1 MSAVTVCAR
10 PSAML
15 CPYRGAT
22 VDGKVMCAKPEGEA
36 CPASLADVLASGRKD
51 GGMSGKICVY
61 DALEALL
68 RAENLLAERGR
79 TYDATF
85 GEAPHEARERSM
97 ARTVAAFNALH
108 GTQLTE
114 AQGWSFMLC
123 LKLVRLFCAP
133 GFHADSADDAVAY
146 AALLGEG
153 KAREG
158 DA

>member
-1 MSAVTVCAR
+1 MTAAGLSPAVRLAQGLAAAPAATLAANGQGMPLNAPTSSAER
-10 PSAML
+10 SA
-15 CPYRGAT
+15 PAT
-22 VDGKVMCAKPEGEA
+22 
-36 CPASLADVLASGRKD
+36 PAAAQG
-51 GGMSGKICVY
+51 Y

-108 GTQLTE
+108 GTRLTE

-146 AALLGEG
+146 TALLAEG
-153 KAREG
+153 KAGEG
-158 DA
+158 A